1 MNRNSHQARDPQR
14 QALPDL
20 ERLLEPGVIGHYEWF
35 EVIEIGCSL
44 NNGFLNIFS
53 IYVAIEGSPPVGRE
67 STHFL
72 SGNDRKIPGIN
83 SCSFGISRRYVTI
96 ERLLNAIKRF
106 DDNGKLET
114 STTPLPHGPL
124 RVSAPAFYA
133 PDGTQ
138 QVPLNRV
145 LKNNFWNGSH
155 VIELADSAKEG
166 LQFLLSDVKAISA
179 LGVWVRKFVAIDIAS
194 VADRLGNIIIQL
206 PVTSIAAEFS
216 GAQDNSIA
224 IKLAWHPNVAHRRV
238 SGSIELGFDEAI
250 VAYGQQE
257 LTEGTNSIVADTTNR
272 PFRGFIWDMEK
283 NVLLAA
289 YPPTVFLGGRG
300 MGGSVSSV
308 GSLTRVFHESDS
320 AGGRV
325 RREVALRSVEHVW
338 SSGARSP
345 RPNGAWT
352 ERRISDT
359 EIQRLVKLKHFVQYG
374 GSIRG
379 EAEHQRALADIREL
393 VNMHGEDAIYLW
405 DPYLSSSD
413 VLGTLF
419 HCQHTGS
426 ELRALTS
433 SKACERKDQV
443 ELELSELSKQER
455 SNTLDEES
463 RESDTTTRER
473 WVSAQNSLLSGSI
486 EGPARIKLE
495 FRISFGP
502 KGWPFHDRFLI
513 FPKRNGNSPEAWSL
527 GASVNHLGATHAIVQ
542 KVAHPQPVIDAF
554 EDLWARIDSNEHL
567 VWKST

>member
-1 MNRNSHQARDPQR
+1 MDRHLHQARDPQK
-14 QALPDL
+14 QAFPDL
-20 ERLLEPGVIGHYEWF
+20 ARLLEPGVIGNYEWF
-35 EVIEIGCSL
+35 EVIEVGCSF
-44 NNGFLNIFS
+44 NKKFLNVFS
-53 IYVAIEGSPPVGRE
+53 IYVAIDGSPPAGQA
-67 STHFL
+67 SSLFL

-83 SCSFGISRRYVTI
+83 SYSFGVSRRYVAV
-96 ERLLNAIKRF
+96 EDFLHAIKRF
-106 DDNGKLET
+106 DENGKLET
-114 STTPLPHGPL
+114 STPPLPHGLL

-138 QVPLNRV
+138 RVPLNRV

-155 VIELADSAKEG
+155 VIELADSEKEG

-179 LGVWVRKFVAIDIAS
+179 LGVWVRKFIAIDVAS
-194 VADRLGNIIIQL
+194 VADRLGNIVIQL
-206 PVTSIAAEFS
+206 PVTSIAAKFS
-216 GAQDNSIA
+216 GAQDNSIE
-224 IKLAWHPNVAHRRV
+224 ITLAWHPNVAYRRV

-257 LTEGTNSIVADTTNR
+257 LAEGNNFILTDTTNR
-272 PFRGFIWDMEK
+272 PFRGFIWDTEK
-283 NVLLAA
+283 HILLAA
-289 YPPTVFLGGRG
+289 YPPTIFISGGG
-300 MGGSVSSV
+300 MRGSVSSV

-320 AGGRV
+320 VGGRV
-325 RREVALRSVEHVW
+325 RREVALRSVERVW
-338 SSGARSP
+338 SSGARSL

-359 EIQRLVKLKHFVQYG
+359 EIQRLIKLKHFVQYG
-374 GSIRG
+374 GSVRG
-379 EAEHQRALADIREL
+379 EAEHQRAMADIREL

-413 VLGTLF
+413 ILGTLF
-419 HCQHTGS
+419 HCQHAGS

-433 SKACERKDQV
+433 SKVLERKDQV
-443 ELELSELSKQER
+443 EPKLCESSKKEPP
-455 SNTLDEES
+455 NTLDEES
-463 RESDTTTRER
+463 GESDITARER
-473 WVSAQNSLLSGSI
+473 WVNAQNSLLSGSI
-486 EGPARIKLE
+486 EEPGHIKLE

-513 FPKRNGNSPEAWSL
+513 FPKKNGNPPETWSL

-554 EDLWARIDSNEHL
+554 EDLWARIDSEEHL